1 MKKLDKQLLLFNILS
16 FFVIFIL
23 FLLKTNT
30 YIRSISLS
38 FSIILFF
45 ISYLLFGFRRDR
57 GSTTK
62 VKLLLQFI
70 ICLLLYLIIVY
81 TFGIKV
87 SYSKNLYT
95 LAKIEDVIYIA
106 LGILFHELYRYTLI
120 NRNINDTKQRI
131 LVFIYFVLIET
142 LIVNNYCY
150 INTPLLIVILSIE
163 KNILLNRST
172 KYGYKSNLVYL
183 LILELLP
190 NILTYPSL
198 SPYLYVTLITV
209 LNTILLLFTLK
220 LNRIKDKE
228 VVNNVKKSILLAVE
242 GVLCLLVLITIV
254 LVSGL
259 FKYNLSSIASN
270 SMYPAIKKGD
280 AIIVRKLTEE
290 EKENLKV
297 GDIIAFN
304 EDDFIITHRIIDI
317 KDGIFITK
325 GDNNNIEDTNR
336 REKNDIVGIIVTR
349 IPYIGYPSVFISEM
363 LNE

>member
-259 FKYNLSSIASN
+259 FKYSLSSIASN

>member
-1 MKKLDKQLLLFNILS
+1 MKNQEKQLLLFNIFS
-16 FFVIFIL
+16 FFIVFIL

-38 FSIILFF
+38 FGIILFF
-45 ISYLLFGFRRDR
+45 IAYLLFGFRRDR
-57 GSTTK
+57 GSTVK
-62 VKLLLQFI
+62 IKLLLQFI

-95 LAKIEDVIYIA
+95 LARIEDVIYIA
-106 LGILFHELYRYTLI
+106 LAIVFNELYRYILI
-120 NRNINDTKQRI
+120 NRNINDKRQTFI
-131 LVFIYFVLIET
+131 VFLYFVLIES

-150 INTPLLIVILSIE
+150 INVPLLVTILSIE
-163 KNILLNRST
+163 KNILLNRNI
-172 KYGYKSNLVYL
+172 KYGYKSNLIYL
-183 LILELLP
+183 LIIELLP

-209 LNTILLLFTLK
+209 LNTVLLIFTMK
-220 LNRIKDKE
+220 LSRVKDKE
-228 VVNNVKKSILLAVE
+228 VVNSVKKGILLTIE
-242 GVLCLLVLITIV
+242 GVLCFLVFVTIV

-259 FKYNLSSIASN
+259 FKYSLSSIASN

-280 AIIVRKLTEE
+280 AIIVRKLNEK

-304 EDDFIITHRIIDI
+304 EDDFIITHRIIEI
-317 KDGIFITK
+317 KDGIYVTK

-336 REKNDIVGIIVTR
+336 REKNDIVGIIIAR